1 MKKIIKKIIQVFQ
14 NMIMM
19 ICSLMW
25 KRDDSIVLVGAWFG
39 KRFADNS
46 RYLFQYLQENK
57 EKLGLS
63 KVIWVTKDNE
73 LCTILNKMGYE
84 SYLMNSKESIK
95 FHKIAGWHIICNSS
109 DINADI
115 NVKYSYGAKKVQLW
129 HGVGMKAV
137 GNASNLY
144 ARKGKLFGVCRR
156 IYHILFGNFVAKGGW
171 NNCAVLATSE
181 MHAKLMSRVM
191 DIPRKNLFISG
202 YPRHCK
208 CIKLMPNELEFIESI
223 KKYKHIIIYLP
234 TFRSNYTKYIHPLES
249 DTLKK
254 YLYDN
259 NILWIEKQHP
269 ASNFDVTIFNS
280 IDNFRL
286 LDTEFDINVLMDYV
300 DIVVTDYSSVSFDS
314 INKGI
319 KTILYTPDSDIFA
332 NEDVGFLYDY
342 TSYFKGIISMNIKEL
357 IELINIAFN
366 DSFFNDERNEL
377 YKKLRDEFF
386 ECKDANCEKIWKD
399 INKYFNIK

>member
-144 ARKGKLFGVCRR
+144 ARKGKLFSVCRR

-366 DSFFNDERNEL
+366 DNFFNDERNEL
-377 YKKLRDEFF
+377 YKKLRNEFF